1 MKVFISYHRADTK
14 YKEKLVAILKS
25 NGISYYCVPTNAN
38 FDGWSHNEIADY
50 IRQELKKCDIFLC
63 IVGKD
68 TYSRPHVDNEIHEA
82 LKGAVGKRK
91 GIVAV
96 MLENRLDS
104 KNDINVKTFPVK
116 LAQNLKYIV
125 LEQFSSINDN
135 ILRALALADENSKNK
150 SIQTD
155 HSNNVMALR
164 SGKYYETN

>member
-14 YKEKLVAILKS
+14 FKEKLVAILDY
-25 NGISYYCVPTNAN
+25 NGIPYYCVPTNAN
-38 FDGWSHNEIADY
+38 FDGWSHNEIAGY
-50 IRQELKKCDIFLC
+50 IRQELKDCDTFLC
-63 IVGKD
+63 IVGKE

-96 MLENRLDS
+96 MLENRLDN
-104 KNDINVKTFPVK
+104 KNKINFDTFPVK

-135 ILRALALADENSKNK
+135 ILKALNLAEENSKNK
-150 SIQTD
+150 NIQTN
-155 HSNNVMALR
+155 HSNHVMALR